1 MGGNVST
8 ANVNCPNTVN
18 YIDNTLKPEQR
29 NLDNQI
35 KNLNNEIAVIQ
46 KNIDKYTTDN
56 QNLQTQI
63 SRMFT
68 KSQLDAAVSSSIKPL
83 QEQID
88 LNNMTISALNA
99 EKNRLTI
106 NRDNLLKQL
115 SQERKI
121 ADDSLTIVNSEISNS
136 KYKSTNIVYDSNEKT
151 YDYFIAIR
159 EQNDKLLDKARNNKS
174 ENLTYDQ
181 KAFYQVERFDNV
193 LKINYIL
200 YIVYYVFLI
209 VLIGILFFV
218 QTNMSIYYRI
228 IMIVLLIIYPFIIY
242 TIEKMLYDAGSYT
255 YSTVNTNVY
264 SNNY

>member
-1 MGGNVST
+1 
-8 ANVNCPNTVN
+8 
-18 YIDNTLKPEQR
+18 
-29 NLDNQI
+29 
-35 KNLNNEIAVIQ
+35 
-46 KNIDKYTTDN
+46 
-56 QNLQTQI
+56 
-63 SRMFT
+63 MFT
-68 KSQLDAAVSSSIKPL
+68 KSQLDAAVSSAIKPL
-83 QEQID
+83 QDQINS
-88 LNNMTISALNA
+88 NNNTISALNA

-115 SQERKI
+115 NQERKI
-121 ADDSLTIVNSEISNS
+121 ADDSLKIVNSEIGNS

-151 YDYFIAIR
+151 YQYYNSIR
-159 EQNDKLLDKARNNKS
+159 EQNDKLLDKAKNSKS
-174 ENLTYDQ
+174 DNLTYDQ

-193 LKINYIL
+193 SKINYIL

-228 IMIVLLIIYPFIIY
+228 IMIALLILYPFIIY

-255 YSTVNTNVY
+255 YSTINTNVY

>member
-1 MGGNVST
+1 MGAEAS
-8 ANVNCPNTVN
+8 CPKTVN
-18 YIDNTLKPEQR
+18 YIDNTLKPDER
-29 NLDNQI
+29 NLNSQI
-35 KNLNNEIAVIQ
+35 NSLNYEIGVVQ
-46 KNIDKYTTDN
+46 TNIDKYTTDN
-56 QNLQTQI
+56 KNIQTQI
-63 SRMFT
+63 SKMFT
-68 KSQLDAAVSSSIKPL
+68 KSQLDAAVSSAIKPL
-83 QEQID
+83 QDQIVS
-88 LNNMTISALNA
+88 NENTISALNA
-99 EKNRLTI
+99 EKDRLTN

-115 SQERKI
+115 NRERKI
-121 ADDSLTIVNSEISNS
+121 ADDSLTIVNNEISNS

-151 YDYFIAIR
+151 YDYFVAIR
-159 EQNDKLLDKARNNKS
+159 EQNDKLLDKAKNNKS

-200 YIVYYVFLI
+200 YIVYYVFII

-228 IMIVLLIIYPFIIY
+228 IIIALLILYPFIIY

-255 YSTVNTNVY
+255 YSTINTNVY

>member
-8 ANVNCPNTVN
+8 ANVNCPNIVN
-18 YIDNTLKPEQR
+18 YIDNTLKPDER
-29 NLDNQI
+29 NLNYQI
-35 KNLNNEIAVIQ
+35 NGLNYQIRIIQ
-46 KNIDKYTTDN
+46 KDIDNYTNDN
-56 QNLQTQI
+56 ANLQTQI

-68 KSQLDAAVSSSIKPL
+68 KSQLDAAVSSAIKPL
-83 QEQID
+83 QAQID
-88 LNNMTISALNA
+88 SNNMTISALNA
-99 EKNRLTI
+99 EKNTLTI

-115 SQERKI
+115 SQERKV
-121 ADDSLTIVNSEISNS
+121 ADDSLTIVNNEINNS

-151 YDYFIAIR
+151 YDYFVAIR
-159 EQNDKLLDKARNNKS
+159 EQNDKLLDKARNSKS
-174 ENLTYDQ
+174 DNLTYDQ
-181 KAFYQVERFDNV
+181 KAFYQVERFDSV

-200 YIVYYVFLI
+200 YIVYYVFII

-242 TIEKMLYDAGSYT
+242 TIEKMLYEAGSYT
-255 YSTVNTNVY
+255 YSTINTNVY